1 MAQDALYDVFLI
13 HSTLDLL
20 GVERLASYLETAG
33 FTLYVDGRHSGDG
46 VSWRYTTQQ
55 ALAGSRT
62 FVIVLGP
69 SGFGFFE
76 KAEIEG
82 ALARWAS
89 DKRHRRVVVVLLPGA
104 SPAELPHPLHDLTR
118 VDLRNGL
125 DDAEALHQ
133 IVSAMTDPA
142 PAELAE
148 EKARPTEDR
157 PVTRQWA
164 FRRPVRNVYLVKER
178 SSLWSRFRPR
188 LKEVWLATAA
198 PPSVARNSTFVAKF
212 SAYTLA
218 YRNQVIRAIEVES
231 PGTKLFLDLH
241 ACQWEPGTKV
251 TVALWADHL
260 HVEEPLQSFVWNGKW
275 VIVQFDISVPDG
287 VDEGRLIL
295 KFDVSIEGLT
305 IARLRPE
312 LRIVHGKAAPGEKL
326 TIAKSPNKAF
336 ASYASPDRREVLG
349 RVRSLQI
356 FTRIDVFLDCLSLHP
371 GESWKSRLMNE
382 ITQRDIFWLFWSRN
396 ALQSEWVEWE
406 WRAALAAKT
415 LDYIQPHPLEGPD
428 IAPPPTELAAL
439 QFGTLYESYLGQMRS
454 SWLYCR
460 ITQCRRTARRVLAS
474 YWTLA
479 SILLLGV
486 VYFIWFR

>member
-1 MAQDALYDVFLI
+1 MARDALYDVFLI
-13 HSTLDLL
+13 HSTLDLP
-20 GVERLASYLETAG
+20 GVEHLTSHLEAAG
-33 FTLYVDGRHSGDG
+33 FKLYVDGRHLGHG
-46 VSWRYTTQQ
+46 VSWRYTTEQ
-55 ALAGSRT
+55 ALEGSRT
-62 FVIVLGP
+62 FVIILGP

-76 KAEIEG
+76 KREIEG
-82 ALARWAS
+82 ALSRWTS
-89 DKRHRRVVVVLLPGA
+89 DRRHRRVVVVLLPGA
-104 SPAELPHPLHDLTR
+104 SPAELPHPLQELTR
-118 VDLRNGL
+118 VDLRNSL
-125 DDAEALHQ
+125 DDIEALNQ
-133 IVSAMTDPA
+133 VVSAMTGPA
-142 PAELAE
+142 PAELVK
-148 EKARPTEDR
+148 EKAGPFKSM
-157 PVTRQWA
+157 PVTRRGA
-164 FRRPVRNVYLVKER
+164 FRRPVRNTYLVKER
-178 SSLWSRFRPR
+178 RSSWSRFLPR
-188 LKEVWLATAA
+188 LREVWLATAA
-198 PPSVARNSTFVAKF
+198 PSSVTPKSTFVAKF
-212 SAYTLA
+212 SAYTQA

-251 TVALWADHL
+251 TVALSADHL
-260 HVEEPLQSFVWNGKW
+260 QVEEPLQSFAWNGKW
-275 VIVQFDISVPDG
+275 VIVNFDISVPAS

-312 LRIVHGKAAPGEKL
+312 LRIVHGKAAPEEKL

-371 GESWKSRLMNE
+371 GESWKARLMNE
-382 ITQRDIFWLFWSRN
+382 INQRDIFWLFWSRN
-396 ALQSEWVEWE
+396 ALLSEWVEWE

-428 IAPPPTELAAL
+428 VAPPPVELAAL

-454 SWLYCR
+454 SWLSCR
-460 ITQCRRTARRVLAS
+460 ITQCRRTARRALAS

-479 SILLLGV
+479 LILLLGV
-486 VYFIWFR
+486 IYFLWLR